1 MTDPTPA
8 APRPTTRVIDLHLSY
23 THSLG
28 GLDPYFQGLAQGRAV
43 ASRCPVCERQWFPP
57 RLRCPD
63 DHADTGW
70 TELSGGGV
78 VMALTTG
85 QGRLPLAK
93 PAAKHT
99 FALISLD
106 GADNLAFGR
115 IADGGSVEV
124 GQRVRLAPAPGEPPH
139 PAQAA
144 WFIVEPS

>member
-8 APRPTTRVIDLHLSY
+8 TPRPTTTAIDLHLGY
-23 THSLG
+23 AHSLG

-70 TELSGGGV
+70 VELSGRGV
-78 VMALTTG
+78 VMALTSG
-85 QGRLPLAK
+85 RGRLPLVE
-93 PAAKHT
+93 AAADHT
-99 FALISLD
+99 FALIALD
-106 GADNLAFGR
+106 GAENLAFGR
-115 IADGGSVEV
+115 IGNGGAIDV
-124 GQRVRLAPAPGEPPH
+124 GQAVRLAPVPGEPPH

-144 WFIVEPS
+144 WFVVEPS

>member
-43 ASRCPVCERQWFPP
+43 ASRCPVCQRQWFPP

-70 TELSGGGV
+70 TELSGRGI
-78 VMALTTG
+78 VMALTKG
-85 QGRLPLAK
+85 RSRLPLAK
-93 PAAKHT
+93 AGADHT
-99 FALISLD
+99 FALIALD

-115 IADGGSVEV
+115 IGNGSAIDV
-124 GQRVRLAPAPGEPPH
+124 GQRVRLVAVPGDSPH

-144 WFIVEPS
+144 CFVIDPS